1 MSKIYKSF
9 NTNCSSIWKRILP
22 IELFLIFISIFLS
35 SCYAGSEPLSKSGF
49 FFDTYVTFTYYDSAD
64 SEYIDEALNMCN
76 EYDRLFSRTIEGSDI
91 YKINHFKGEYV
102 EVDER
107 TIDILKEAIFYCEM
121 SEGRADITVADL
133 MMLWNF
139 TNGDGTVPS
148 DDEIKALLPGIDYH
162 NIIIDED
169 NKMVKL
175 KSDSGSLDLGFIAK
189 GYITSKLRDYLTESG
204 VKSCVIDLGGNLYM
218 IGTKPDGSEYNVG
231 IKKPFTTANET
242 IDTVSISNKAV
253 VTSGIYER
261 YFEADGQIYHHI
273 LDLNTGYSVDNNV
286 YSVTI
291 ICEDATKADALSTI
305 CLIYGIDDGL
315 DLINSMDE
323 TEAIYVDDEY
333 NLHYSQGLN
342 R

>member
-1 MSKIYKSF
+1 MLKNFSNTKLKKIYIQ
-9 NTNCSSIWKRILP
+9 CLAVYLILV
-22 IELFLIFISIFLS
+22 SIFLIS
-35 SCYAGSEPLSKSGF
+35 ACDMGTDPLSKSGF

-107 TIDILKEAIFYCEM
+107 TIDILKEAIFYCEL
-121 SEGRADITVADL
+121 SEGRADITIADL

-139 TNGDGTVPS
+139 TDGDGTVPT

-169 NKMVKL
+169 KKKVKL
-175 KSDSGSLDLGFIAK
+175 SEDSGSLDLGFIAK

-231 IKKPFTTANET
+231 IKKPFTISNET
-242 IDTVSISNKAV
+242 IDTISISDKAV

-273 LDLNTGYSVDNNV
+273 LDLKTGYSVDNNV

-305 CLIYGIDDGL
+305 CLIYGIEDGL
-315 DLINSMDE
+315 ELINSMDG
-323 TEAIYVDDEY
+323 TEAIYVDDNY
-333 NLHYSQGLN
+333 NLYYSDGLN
-342 R
+342 K

>member
-1 MSKIYKSF
+1 MKGRTLGKM
-9 NTNCSSIWKRILP
+9 
-22 IELFLIFISIFLS
+22 
-35 SCYAGSEPLSKSGF
+35 
-49 FFDTYVTFTYYDSAD
+49 
-64 SEYIDEALNMCN
+64 ALG
-76 EYDRLFSRTIEGSDI
+76 LQVVG
-91 YKINHFKGEYV
+91 
-102 EVDER
+102 
-107 TIDILKEAIFYCEM
+107 
-121 SEGRADITVADL
+121 
-133 MMLWNF
+133 
-139 TNGDGTVPS
+139 GDGSVPS

-175 KSDSGSLDLGFIAK
+175 SADSGSLDLGFIAK
-189 GYITSKLRDYLTESG
+189 GYITSKLKDYLTESG

-231 IKKPFTTANET
+231 IKKPFTTSNET
-242 IDTVSISNKAV
+242 IDTISISDRAV

-315 DLINSMDE
+315 ELINSMDE
-323 TEAIYVDDEY
+323 TEAIYVDDNY
-333 NLHYSQGLN
+333 NLHYSDGLN
-342 R
+342 K